1 MSKVKVSVILWA
13 LLGLAAATLLTACTL
28 QQQVDFQEGHPD
40 LGGHGSSSSSSSSS
54 SGGVVSDRRL
64 KTDIKRIATSP
75 SGLPIYSFRYVSG
88 GPTYV
93 GVIAQDVLKVRPAAV
108 RVGPSGYMTVDYDM
122 IDVKLMTLDAYNATH
137 DAQSSPTERSETGER
152 DHAKHGGG
160 GLGG

>member
-1 MSKVKVSVILWA
+1 MSKAKVSIILWA

-28 QQQVDFQEGHPD
+28 QQQVDFQEGHPN

-93 GVIAQDVLKVRPAAV
+93 GVMAQDVLKVRPDAV
-108 RVGPSGYMTVDYDM
+108 RTGPSGYLTVDYDM
-122 IDVKLMTLDAYNATH
+122 IDVKMMTLGAYKALH
-137 DAQSSPTERSETGER
+137 GAKQSASSRPLLAVS
-152 DHAKHGGG
+152 GGTVRR
-160 GLGG
+160 